1 MKARKQVIQI
11 QQYDKNIPIEFFRIK
26 NSFEIIDFDHHYQYD
41 FYQIYWFTES
51 SSIQHEI
58 DFVPY
63 PIEAN
68 QIWIIYP
75 GQVHY
80 LDPTFI
86 EGYCLAIDKHYFN
99 RILFKEARQQAF
111 TGHGHLKFD
120 VTEAMQEIL
129 EHLHSLIEI
138 EFNSHKRANVL
149 AQYLR
154 LYIIHLQDLPVEPQ
168 KYIALDARIHKL
180 LELVEAYYLTE
191 RKNEFY
197 ADKVAL
203 SSKRMNEILSI
214 SIGKSLKQHLQD
226 RLLLEAKRLVGY
238 SSDNI
243 QDIAHK
249 LQFSEVSYFNRFF
262 KKLTQYTPL
271 DFREQVK
278 KVQG

>member
-1 MKARKQVIQI
+1 
-11 QQYDKNIPIEFFRIK
+11 
-26 NSFEIIDFDHHYQYD
+26 
-41 FYQIYWFTES
+41 
-51 SSIQHEI
+51 
-58 DFVPY
+58 
-63 PIEAN
+63 
-68 QIWIIYP
+68 
-75 GQVHY
+75 
-80 LDPTFI
+80 
-86 EGYCLAIDKHYFN
+86 
-99 RILFKEARQQAF
+99 
-111 TGHGHLKFD
+111 
-120 VTEAMQEIL
+120 
-129 EHLHSLIEI
+129 
-138 EFNSHKRANVL
+138 
-149 AQYLR
+149 
-154 LYIIHLQDLPVEPQ
+154 
-168 KYIALDARIHKL
+168 